1 MLDLI
6 LISVALFVLEGA
18 FNLFVQ
24 KLPAPHF
31 GNLWKIANRW
41 ADPGLQAWKPRVS
54 CDRRRSKCAFVCTDA
69 HPFGLSCCL
78 KIWNPQIGFIRS
90 YQIYITWF
98 IMVYPTQRAISDV
111 SHCIPYVG
119 ASISMLPKKLPIFLW
134 CIQCILLRET
144 DPQIKLKHWG
154 KAFPAAWW
162 VAISLAPRRD
172 FSGRAG
178 AAGCQLIW
186 GASNDQNGSFLA
198 GDIRGYLWKCMG
210 IGNWGSMRISPMLDT
225 PTCPT
230 KRSILWR
237 FWSCWGIA
245 FTGSGKTLVP
255 RP

>member
-90 YQIYITWF
+90 YQIYIIY
-98 IMVYPTQRAISDV
+98 IMVYHGLSHSEGHFWCIPLHPLCWCIHFYVTKKVTHFFCDV
-111 SHCIPYVG
+111 SNVSC
-119 ASISMLPKKLPIFLW
+119 SEKPI
-134 CIQCILLRET
+134 
-144 DPQIKLKHWG
+144 
-154 KAFPAAWW
+154 
-162 VAISLAPRRD
+162 RR
-172 FSGRAG
+172 
-178 AAGCQLIW
+178 L
-186 GASNDQNGSFLA
+186 N
-198 GDIRGYLWKCMG
+198 
-210 IGNWGSMRISPMLDT
+210 
-225 PTCPT
+225 
-230 KRSILWR
+230 
-237 FWSCWGIA
+237 
-245 FTGSGKTLVP
+245 
-255 RP
+255 